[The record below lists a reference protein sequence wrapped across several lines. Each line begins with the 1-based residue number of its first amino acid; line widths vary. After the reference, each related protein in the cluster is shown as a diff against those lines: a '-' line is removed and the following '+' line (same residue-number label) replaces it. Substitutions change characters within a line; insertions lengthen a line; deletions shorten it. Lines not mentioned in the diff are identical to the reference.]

1 MGGSPATVNPGDYIK
16 RPSMEMEAA
25 LLGQK
30 NQIGMMAL
38 QNQANLLKLAAN
50 ITPQMQE
57 FNPNQVSREAG
68 ELGMANLARSRKYEQ
83 LASPEAAQMRQDIPK
98 RLQKATSSDAWK
110 KQMEEWAKTK
120 GISAISAAGI
130 DPDSTIGRSALFDM
144 ATQAGRDFELGNIAA
159 QRSYT
164 DTYGAPT
171 GGLDPGA
178 LMAGKQSAEVANQE
192 AVGRY
197 QAGLLGAAQ
206 GLGGSFANFANTGIG
221 DLLSLSQA
229 NRANQQNYQQMLY
242 QGAAQNAAARN
253 AQQAALIGA
262 AGNLGGMATQA
273 GAMYFGGR

>member
-16 RPSMEMEAA
+16 RPSMDMEAA

-30 NQIGMMAL
+30 NQMGLMFL
-38 QNQANLLKLAAN
+38 KNQADMLKLASN

-57 FNPNQVSREAG
+57 FSPEQVSREAG
-68 ELGMANLARSRKYEQ
+68 ELGMANLARSRKYEE
-83 LASPEAAQMRQDIPK
+83 LASPEAAQMRRDVPR
-98 RLQKATSSDAWK
+98 RLQEATSKDAWK

-120 GISAISAAGI
+120 GIPAMSATGI
-130 DPDSTIGRSALFDM
+130 DPDSTISRSALFDM
-144 ATQAGRDFELGNIAA
+144 STQAGRDFELGNIAA
-159 QRSYT
+159 QQGYVNA
-164 DTYGAPT
+164 YGAPT

-178 LMAGKQSAEVANQE
+178 LMAGKQAAEVANKE
-192 AVGRY
+192 AVGRW

-206 GLGGSFANFANTGIG
+206 GLGASAADFGNTGIG

-229 NRANQQNYQQMLY
+229 NRANQQAYQQMLY

-253 AQQAALIGA
+253 AQQAAMIGA
-262 AGNLGGMATQA
+262 LGNLGGMATQA

>member
-1 MGGSPATVNPGDYIK
+1 MGGSPATVNPGDYIS
-16 RPSMEMEAA
+16 RPSMDMEAA

-30 NQIGMMAL
+30 NQVGMMAL

-68 ELGMANLARSRKYEQ
+68 ELGMANLARSRRYEQ
-83 LASPEAAQMRQDIPK
+83 LTSPETAQMRQDIPK

-120 GISAISAAGI
+120 GISAISATGI

-159 QRSYT
+159 QQSYA

-178 LMAGKQSAEVANQE
+178 LMAGKQAAEVANQE

-206 GLGGSFANFANTGIG
+206 GLGSSFADFANTGIG

-242 QGAAQNAAARN
+242 QGAVQNAASRN
-253 AQQAALIGA
+253 AQQGSMM
-262 AGNLGGMATQA
+262 GMLGGLGGTALLA
-273 GAMYFGGR
+273 GATAY

>member
-16 RPSMEMEAA
+16 RPSMDMEAA

-30 NQIGMMAL
+30 NQIGLMAL
-38 QNQANLLKLAAN
+38 QNQANLLKLASN

-57 FNPNQVSREAG
+57 FRPNQVSQEAG
-68 ELGMANLARSRKYEQ
+68 ELGMANLARSRKYEE
-83 LASPEAAQMRQDIPK
+83 LASPEAAQMRRDVPK
-98 RLQKATSSDAWK
+98 RLQQATSSDAWK

-120 GISAISAAGI
+120 GLTALSATGI

-159 QRSYT
+159 QQGYLNV
-164 DTYGAPT
+164 YGAPT

-178 LMAGKQSAEVANQE
+178 LMAGKQAAEVANQE
-192 AVGRY
+192 AVGRW
-197 QAGLLGAAQ
+197 QSGLLGAAQ
-206 GLGGSFANFANTGIG
+206 GLGSSFADFANTGIG

-229 NRANQQNYQQMLY
+229 NRANQQAYQQMLY

-253 AQQAALIGA
+253 AQQGALLGM
-262 AGNLGGMATQA
+262 GGQLGGTALLAAATA
-273 GAMYFGGR
+273 Y

>member
-1 MGGSPATVNPGDYIK
+1 MGGSPATVNPGDYIS
-16 RPSMEMEAA
+16 RPNMAMEAA

-30 NQIGMMAL
+30 NQVGMMAL

-68 ELGMANLARSRKYEQ
+68 ELGMANLARSRRYEQ
-83 LASPEAAQMRQDIPK
+83 LTSPETAQMRQDIPK

-120 GISAISAAGI
+120 GISAISATGI

-178 LMAGKQSAEVANQE
+178 LMAGKQAAEVANQE

-206 GLGGSFANFANTGIG
+206 GLGSSFADFANTGIG

-242 QGAAQNAAARN
+242 QGAVQNAAARN
-253 AQQAALIGA
+253 AQQGALLGM
-262 AGNLGGMATQA
+262 GGQLGGTALLA
-273 GAMYFGGR
+273 GATAY

>member
-1 MGGSPATVNPGDYIK
+1 
-16 RPSMEMEAA
+16 
-25 LLGQK
+25 
-30 NQIGMMAL
+30 MMAL

-83 LASPEAAQMRQDIPK
+83 LTSPETAQMRQDIPK
-98 RLQKATSSDAWK
+98 RLQQATSSDAWK

-120 GISAISAAGI
+120 GISAISATGI

-159 QRSYT
+159 QRSYA

-178 LMAGKQSAEVANQE
+178 LMAGKQAAEVANQE

-206 GLGGSFANFANTGIG
+206 GLGSSFADFANTGIG

-242 QGAAQNAAARN
+242 QGAVQNAASRN
-253 AQQAALIGA
+253 AQQGSMM
-262 AGNLGGMATQA
+262 GMLGGLGGTALLA
-273 GAMYFGGR
+273 GATAY